1 MIWTDIAAVNSRRST
16 IKADDECRGN
26 HTPYFV
32 VDFHFVHSQQAYVYF
47 TGLWT
52 LSGIFADKQCP
63 KQLISANQNKEKE
76 NYSCCSCGLF
86 FPFSYHTIR
95 YNHVGRQN
103 RTCAH
108 VPVFHWGEL
117 EQNKGLSTAH
127 CGCCSFDWA
136 PSGVDTR
143 LDTSKFEF
151 QPASLYNQPVS
162 PL

>member
-1 MIWTDIAAVNSRRST
+1 M
-16 IKADDECRGN
+16 
-26 HTPYFV
+26 
-32 VDFHFVHSQQAYVYF
+32 YF

-76 NYSCCSCGLF
+76 NHSCCSCGLF

-95 YNHVGRQN
+95 CNHVGRQN

-117 EQNKGLSTAH
+117 EQTRVLVQRIVDAVPSTEPQVEWIR
-127 CGCCSFDWA
+127 DWIH
-136 PSGVDTR
+136 PS
-143 LDTSKFEF
+143 LNFS
-151 QPASLYNQPVS
+151 QPVYITS
-162 PL
+162 QLVHFSALTLCTAQPWQRVFAVLKLV